1 MGKYSREQIDLIING
16 CKSGSESDRKKLYA
30 TFKNMVFSICYRY
43 TKNKMEA
50 EDIAQE
56 CFIKIFNKIGDY
68 RGEGSFEGWIR
79 RIAVNFSITEYNKRL
94 KYCYHDDI
102 SQAYSIDD
110 GSYEKIDFAM
120 SSPELSKIIDG
131 LPAGYKKVFKFYF
144 IDGYNHKEIA
154 KMMGVD
160 ITTSKSQLCRAKQML
175 RGRIEINNFI

>member
-1 MGKYSREQIDLIING
+1 MGKYSREQIDSIING

-94 KYCYHDDI
+94 KYNFFLNH
-102 SQAYSIDD
+102 
-110 GSYEKIDFAM
+110 F
-120 SSPELSKIIDG
+120 
-131 LPAGYKKVFKFYF
+131 F
-144 IDGYNHKEIA
+144 IFF
-154 KMMGVD
+154 
-160 ITTSKSQLCRAKQML
+160 L
-175 RGRIEINNFI
+175 